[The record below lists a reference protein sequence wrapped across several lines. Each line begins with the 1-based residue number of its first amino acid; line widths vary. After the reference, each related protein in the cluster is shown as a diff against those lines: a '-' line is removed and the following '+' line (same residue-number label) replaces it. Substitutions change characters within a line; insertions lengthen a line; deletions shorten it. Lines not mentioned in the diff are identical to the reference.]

1 MHSCTE
7 GHAMRMIRRVTGS
20 QIRKIREARGE
31 TQAVFGTH
39 FGVDQSTIHRWETN
53 GITDR
58 GVTRLAIERVL
69 SELKPLSSR

>member
-1 MHSCTE
+1 VHNPGM
-7 GHAMRMIRRVTGS
+7 TGA
-20 QIRKIREARGE
+20 QIKKIREARGE
-31 TQAVFGTH
+31 TQAEFGER

-69 SELKPLSSR
+69 LDLKSLPSH

>member
-1 MHSCTE
+1 M
-7 GHAMRMIRRVTGS
+7 TGA
-20 QIRKIREARGE
+20 QIKKIREDRRE
-31 TQAVFGTH
+31 TQVAFGAR

-69 SELKPLSSR
+69 SELKSLPSH

>member
-1 MHSCTE
+1 VHNPGM
-7 GHAMRMIRRVTGS
+7 TGRE
-20 QIRKIREARGE
+20 IKKIREDRHE
-31 TQAVFGTH
+31 TQAVFGAH

-69 SELKPLSSR
+69 LDLKSLPSH

>member
-1 MHSCTE
+1 M
-7 GHAMRMIRRVTGS
+7 TGRE
-20 QIRKIREARGE
+20 IKKIREDRHE
-31 TQAVFGTH
+31 TQAVFGAH

-69 SELKPLSSR
+69 LDLKSLPSH

>member
-1 MHSCTE
+1 M
-7 GHAMRMIRRVTGS
+7 TGA
-20 QIRKIREARGE
+20 QIKKIREDRGE
-31 TQAVFGTH
+31 TQVAFGAH

-69 SELKPLSSR
+69 LDLKSLPSH